1 MTERA
6 ELAGLIERLDAVPVL
21 CIGDLMLD
29 RFVYGTVD
37 RISPEAPIP
46 ILRIAHESAML
57 GGAGN
62 VVRNLVALGAKA
74 VFVSVVGDDRPGRE
88 VTGLIAESAEIEP
101 YISVERGRTTTI
113 KTRYIAGGQQLL
125 RADQE
130 MLDPIS
136 ATVLDD
142 LARVAVADVADTGAV
157 ILSDYGKGV
166 LSPDLM
172 AKVVAACR
180 KAGKP
185 VVVDP
190 KGADFARYRGA
201 GVLTPNRA
209 ELSAATGRP
218 VDTEEQIVAA
228 ARSLIEAHGFGAILV
243 TRGPEGM
250 TLVRA
255 EGATL
260 HLPAEAREVYDV
272 SGAGDT
278 VVAALA
284 AALAAGLDLED
295 AARIANAAAGIVVGK
310 IGTAVASADEVYGVL
325 HAQEVLRGEDKVVTL
340 NEAIARVG
348 AWRAKGETVGFTN
361 GVFDLLHPGHVSLL
375 RQASGA
381 CDRLVVGLNSDAS
394 VRRLKGESRP
404 VQGEAARAAVL
415 ASMTGVDLVVVFTED
430 TPEKLI
436 RAIRPDVLVKGA
448 DYSVATVVGADFVQG
463 YGGTVLL
470 ADLIDG
476 HSTTATI
483 RRLSGEE
490 SGRT

>member
-1 MTERA
+1 
-6 ELAGLIERLDAVPVL
+6 
-21 CIGDLMLD
+21 
-29 RFVYGTVD
+29 
-37 RISPEAPIP
+37 
-46 ILRIAHESAML
+46 
-57 GGAGN
+57 
-62 VVRNLVALGAKA
+62 
-74 VFVSVVGDDRPGRE
+74 
-88 VTGLIAESAEIEP
+88 
-101 YISVERGRTTTI
+101 
-113 KTRYIAGGQQLL
+113 
-125 RADQE
+125 
-130 MLDPIS
+130 
-136 ATVLDD
+136 
-142 LARVAVADVADTGAV
+142 
-157 ILSDYGKGV
+157 
-166 LSPDLM
+166 
-172 AKVVAACR
+172 
-180 KAGKP
+180 
-185 VVVDP
+185 
-190 KGADFARYRGA
+190 
-201 GVLTPNRA
+201 
-209 ELSAATGRP
+209 
-218 VDTEEQIVAA
+218 
-228 ARSLIEAHGFGAILV
+228 
-243 TRGPEGM
+243 M

>member
-201 GVLTPNRA
+201 GVLTPNR
-209 ELSAATGRP
+209 LIPRN
-218 VDTEEQIVAA
+218 
-228 ARSLIEAHGFGAILV
+228 RSS
-243 TRGPEGM
+243 P
-250 TLVRA
+250 
-255 EGATL
+255 
-260 HLPAEAREVYDV
+260 
-272 SGAGDT
+272 
-278 VVAALA
+278 
-284 AALAAGLDLED
+284 
-295 AARIANAAAGIVVGK
+295 
-310 IGTAVASADEVYGVL
+310 
-325 HAQEVLRGEDKVVTL
+325 
-340 NEAIARVG
+340 
-348 AWRAKGETVGFTN
+348 
-361 GVFDLLHPGHVSLL
+361 
-375 RQASGA
+375 
-381 CDRLVVGLNSDAS
+381 
-394 VRRLKGESRP
+394 
-404 VQGEAARAAVL
+404 
-415 ASMTGVDLVVVFTED
+415 
-430 TPEKLI
+430 
-436 RAIRPDVLVKGA
+436 RPDP
-448 DYSVATVVGADFVQG
+448 
-463 YGGTVLL
+463 
-470 ADLIDG
+470 
-476 HSTTATI
+476 
-483 RRLSGEE
+483 
-490 SGRT
+490 